1 MAAGATHSPVWLLP
15 PQGSLQENFLLPQ
28 TLQLETNPK
37 LFLCDQML
45 AAFPGKFP

>member
-1 MAAGATHSPVWLLP
+1 MDSPVRILSR
-15 PQGSLQENFLLPQ
+15 QVSLQEHFLLPQ
-28 TLQLETNPK
+28 TLQLETNPM